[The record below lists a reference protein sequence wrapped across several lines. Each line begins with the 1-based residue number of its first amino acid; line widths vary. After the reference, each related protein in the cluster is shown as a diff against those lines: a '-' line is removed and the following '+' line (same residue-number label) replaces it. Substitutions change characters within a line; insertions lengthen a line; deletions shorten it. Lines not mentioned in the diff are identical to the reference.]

1 MAVSIFET
9 AIFIRNNIVK
19 SISIKLQK
27 LRIKKD
33 CHIIDSLLVFYNRIT
48 PSIFATSL

>member
-27 LRIKKD
+27 LRIKKTV
-33 CHIIDSLLVFYNRIT
+33 ISLTVFWLSTIE
-48 PSIFATSL
+48 